1 MDYKN
6 GLTSYAKQK
15 SWLREGVFDMLGP
28 QPPGDQISFRNRN
41 PFPVKMMSFPRL
53 GNRPVST
60 LVKKLQSAKDPR
72 RETRSSHFNED
83 PDKGFFDNRHI
94 YDIYIYIHIY

>member
-1 MDYKN
+1 MDHKN

-28 QPPGDQISFRNRN
+28 QPPGDQISFRNRS
-41 PFPVKMMSFPRL
+41 PFPVKMMSFLRL

-60 LVKKLQSAKDPR
+60 LVKKLQSAKV
-72 RETRSSHFNED
+72 REGSAKRNAKLMFSERARYRSF
-83 PDKGFFDNRHI
+83 
-94 YDIYIYIHIY
+94 